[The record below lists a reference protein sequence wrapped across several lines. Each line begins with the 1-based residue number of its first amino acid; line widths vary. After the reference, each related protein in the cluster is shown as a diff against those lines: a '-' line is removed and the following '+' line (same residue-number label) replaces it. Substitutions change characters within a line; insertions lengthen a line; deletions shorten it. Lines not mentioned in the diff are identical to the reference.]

1 MRRTPTLAVSVFVLT
16 AALGLAGCASESSTS
31 DSSSSDTSSPSDS
44 SSPTESSAPSQPA
57 ESAAVPATGAIVVG
71 DGYSFTAPAGW
82 GEQDNSVAPGT
93 DTVAVDSA
101 PTGPFASN
109 VNVVLSP
116 AGAFTPDEV
125 EQAAGAELET
135 SGATDVSVLD
145 RLTVAGTE
153 SAHITAVMNISD
165 LTYRI
170 HQYYVTNEDQTY
182 IITFSTD
189 EAVADADATGIA
201 ESVLATWTWA

>member
-1 MRRTPTLAVSVFVLT
+1 MRRTPTLAVSVFALT
-16 AALGLAGCASESSTS
+16 LALGLAGCASEPEIS
-31 DSSSSDTSSPSDS
+31 DPSGNDS
-44 SSPTESSAPSQPA
+44 SSPSESSVPNESAAASQPA
-57 ESAAVPATGAIVVG
+57 EPAPAPATGASVAG
-71 DGYSFTAPAGW
+71 DGYSFTAPEGW

-125 EQAAGAELET
+125 EAAAGTELET
-135 SGATDVSVLD
+135 SGATGVSVLD
-145 RLTVAGTE
+145 RMTVAGSE
-153 SAHITAVMNISD
+153 SAHITAVMSISG
-165 LTYRI
+165 LSYRI

-182 IITFSTD
+182 IVTFSTD
-189 EAVADADATGIA
+189 ESVPDEDATGIA